1 MNAYKLMVSLI
12 LLSASASVSAAD
24 LSPGKWPAQERARL
38 EQMEQALWPSTTRAV
53 EGRSGFIAA
62 TLSPIATHVGMQALR
77 SGGTAA
83 DAAIA
88 TALTQVATDLGSI
101 VSYAGVL
108 QLVYYDAKTGDI
120 SSLDAGWNSY
130 LGEHDPMSIP
140 SADVR
145 FILPDRPVASVAPVA
160 QGRKT
165 LVPGFMAGIEA
176 IHKRFGKLP
185 FDELFRPAIWYSTQG
200 VKITPL
206 LRYFLSMQRE
216 TLARTEEGRR
226 FLHQAGNDMPNVG
239 DRFIQADLA
248 RLLAAVASHGAA
260 VMYTGEWGRAYVE
273 AVRREGGQV
282 TAEDLRRYAPMWEKP
297 LSTKFGQSTV
307 FGPGEHGAQGWTILE
322 MLNLLDALKFTEL
335 GPYWEDSRAF
345 AAYARTLQFA
355 TVGHYSPQVPAF
367 EREHGFASTPAE
379 RLTPRY
385 AQTIVPAIA
394 ELSGYGKPAAEG
406 HHSAA
411 VVAVDRWGNV
421 AALVHS
427 INSSILGDTGIVVQG
442 IPLSGAGGIYQY
454 RLAAIKPGERLPGDP
469 APVIVTRNGKPVLAV
484 AAVGVSLV
492 PDTVRMVATAPR
504 NADDLQRVLA
514 APPLLLNL
522 ETPQDTLAPRAV
534 VIPQGSY
541 GHAMLE
547 ELGKVGIQVKEIAP
561 DRVTAIKGTSA
572 VAILDGES
580 GLIQTAERPGVVVFA
595 DADR

>member
-1 MNAYKLMVSLI
+1 
-12 LLSASASVSAAD
+12 
-24 LSPGKWPAQERARL
+24 
-38 EQMEQALWPSTTRAV
+38 
-53 EGRSGFIAA
+53 
-62 TLSPIATHVGMQALR
+62 
-77 SGGTAA
+77 
-83 DAAIA
+83 
-88 TALTQVATDLGSI
+88 
-101 VSYAGVL
+101 
-108 QLVYYDAKTGDI
+108 
-120 SSLDAGWNSY
+120 
-130 LGEHDPMSIP
+130 
-140 SADVR
+140 
-145 FILPDRPVASVAPVA
+145 
-160 QGRKT
+160 
-165 LVPGFMAGIEA
+165 
-176 IHKRFGKLP
+176 
-185 FDELFRPAIWYSTQG
+185 
-200 VKITPL
+200 
-206 LRYFLSMQRE
+206 
-216 TLARTEEGRR
+216 
-226 FLHQAGNDMPNVG
+226 
-239 DRFIQADLA
+239 
-248 RLLAAVASHGAA
+248 
-260 VMYTGEWGRAYVE
+260 
-273 AVRREGGQV
+273 
-282 TAEDLRRYAPMWEKP
+282 MWEKP

-355 TVGHYSPQVPAF
+355 TVGHYSPQVAAF

-385 AQTIVPAIA
+385 AQTIAPVIA

-492 PDTVRMVATAPR
+492 PDTVRMVATVPR

-522 ETPQDTLAPRAV
+522 ETPQDTLAPRAL